1 MGCLY
6 QLIFPNGKS
15 YIGITNK
22 TAKQRFGEH
31 CRNSVAG
38 ITEYQN
44 GSLSKK
50 AISDLQ
56 YGFDNFSH
64 LTRPT
69 LLGNA
74 IREFGKDNVIVRTLV
89 IANDMEFLKELE
101 IKAIKRYRT
110 LDSYDGYS
118 TGYNMS
124 KGNCPKQIDWVVTTK
139 KWRVTLKPLYD
150 WPPNYFKN
158 EAIYIADFNT
168 LDEARKVCVEIL
180 SEEDRMWRE
189 TVYSEWLR
197 DPSCYDGYYGGI
209 RYVVSSRR
217 MG

>member
-38 ITEYQN
+38 IAEYQN
-44 GSLSKK
+44 GSLSM
-50 AISDLQ
+50 
-56 YGFDNFSH
+56 
-64 LTRPT
+64 RPT
-69 LLGNA
+69 LLGKA
-74 IREFGKDNVIVRTLV
+74 IREFGKENVIVRTLV
-89 IANDMEFLKELE
+89 VANDIEFLKELE

-110 LDSYDGYS
+110 LHSYGAHSY
-118 TGYNMS
+118 GYNMS
-124 KGNCPKQIDWVVTTK
+124 KGNCPKEIDWVVK
-139 KWRVTLKPLYD
+139 ARKWRVTLKPLYD
-150 WPPNYFKN
+150 WPPNYFEN

-168 LDEARKVCVEIL
+168 LDEARRVCVEIL

-189 TVYSEWLR
+189 TVYAEWLR
-197 DPSCYDGYYGGI
+197 DPNCYDGYYGGI
-209 RYVVSSRR
+209 RYVVT
-217 MG
+217 